1 MKKYKLFRRVSAL
14 LLALILCITTA
25 APALAAEHEE
35 TIYIRTA
42 EDLQEL
48 AQNCTLDIWSCGKT
62 VVLQAD
68 ISLSDTDFR
77 QIPTFGGT
85 FEGNGHTVS
94 GLALTGITVPTGLF
108 AVIQPGAV
116 VRELKVSGSVDPSGA
131 AIMVGGIAGEN
142 HGTIENCS
150 FYGNVSGSASVGG
163 IAGVNALTGTV
174 KNCRTEG
181 AVFGE
186 NMTGGIVGYNLG
198 IVEACVNKAYVNIFS
213 VDPAMDIEDI
223 NFSFLL
229 DMSKITSLDTS
240 TAAMD
245 TGGIAGY
252 SSGIIRS
259 CENTSTIG
267 YQHIG
272 YNVGGIVGR
281 SCGFIADCRNSAE
294 IYGRKDV
301 GGIAGQMEPYIALN
315 LSKSTLATLQ
325 NQLDELNAMVDTAI
339 ADAEGSSAVVT
350 NRLNKIADYTDSA
363 ADAASNITTTGSIQ
377 SNITGGAGTDNGG
390 NITVTPPQIEV
401 GGGIENGG
409 NVNVEIAPPSAG
421 GETGSYVE
429 GEFYGGLTEGGVQG
443 GLSAGMGGQ
452 ADANTQI
459 EVNTNLGGLTSSVN
473 GLTGQIR
480 LLSSEMQGA
489 TGALAADLQAIND
502 QIDAISTTLTEAMQ
516 EPEQSDV
523 VSDTSLVDVD
533 SVTSGKAKA
542 CANTGTI
549 YGDINVGGIC
559 GSMSVE
565 YELDPEDDVS
575 SEMSGDQRRSYE
587 LKAIIQSC
595 VNEGTVTAKRSYV
608 GGICGRMDLG
618 LITAAESYG
627 PTESENGDYVGG
639 VAGIT
644 GGTIQ
649 NCYAKCTLRGGQY
662 IGGIVGSGIAEA
674 SSGSASTVSG
684 CRSMVSIPECKQ
696 YIGAVSGVDT
706 GIFIENIF
714 VSEALAGING
724 LSFSGRAEP
733 VTYEVLTDGEVPEA
747 FCVLSLDFVVDGTIV
762 KSIPFQYGDTLS
774 DTVYPELPVKEGHY
788 ACWDKTELTALKG
801 DTVVTAV
808 YTPYVSTLRSTDTR
822 SEGKAVFLVEG
833 QFDDSAKVS
842 MEALSA
848 PSAALEIFPD
858 DVASFLEQCFTGSSV
873 SRETVECWSLTIPGD
888 GSYIRTVRYL
898 PANGETDNLDV
909 YTLREGGWERVETR
923 AVGSYLTFPLNAS
936 DTEIAVVSTMPTWWV
951 WVVAGVLVLLLLWL
965 LIVIIRKL
973 SRGKGKIVLVVLL
986 ILSIA
991 AGGTAWFLLGD
1002 FSPTNDTDPDSLV
1015 SRPDHVLRLAAA
1027 WEELRG
1033 QEYFSADLE
1042 LSADCGPVILSED
1055 LRLYHWKEEDISAVG
1070 KNDALLYFTDS
1081 TVCDKNGNKVN
1092 AASTDTVGAAEILAF
1107 AYAFSSN
1114 IDSDYSGSQG
1124 DYTYTFVLDED
1135 AMRVVVAAVAP
1146 DAASLDIQ
1154 YGEGT
1159 LVIHVCDNEIKEL
1172 SVSCTGTIQIVLTEA
1187 EVAVSANIRFDDIPE
1202 ERTLPEEVRSSL
1214 GQERNNTQL

>member
-14 LLALILCITTA
+14 VLAVVLCTITA
-25 APALAAEHEE
+25 APALAAESDE

-42 EDLQEL
+42 EDLQDL
-48 AQNCTLDIWSCGKT
+48 AHNCSLDIWSYGKT

-68 ISLSDTDFR
+68 ISLSDTEFR
-77 QIPTFGGT
+77 PIPTFGGT
-85 FEGNGHTVS
+85 FEGNGHTIS
-94 GLALTGITVPTGLF
+94 GLRLSGSMTPAGLF
-108 AVIQPGAV
+108 AVLQPTAV
-116 VRELKVSGSVDPSGA
+116 VRELNVSGTVDPSGA
-131 AIMVGGIAGEN
+131 AIMAGGIAGEN
-142 HGTIENCS
+142 HGTIENCTFS
-150 FYGNVSGSASVGG
+150 GNVSGIASVGG
-163 IAGVNALTGTV
+163 IAGVNALTGTI
-174 KNCRTEG
+174 KNCETEG

-198 IVEACVNKAYVNIFS
+198 VVEGCTNRAYVNIFS
-213 VDPAMDIEDI
+213 VDPSLKLEDI

-259 CENTSTIG
+259 SENTSTIG

-281 SCGFIADCRNSAE
+281 SCGYIVDCRNSAE

-315 LSKSTLATLQ
+315 LSESTLTTLQ
-325 NQLDELNAMVDTAI
+325 NQLDALNAMVDDAI
-339 ADAEGSSAVVT
+339 ADAQGSSAAVT
-350 NRLNKIADYTDSA
+350 DRLNKIADYTDSA
-363 ADAASNITTTGSIQ
+363 ADAANNITTTGSIQ
-377 SNITGGAGTDNGG
+377 SNITGGAGTDSGG
-390 NITVTPPQIEV
+390 NITVTPPRVEV

-409 NVNVEIAPPSAG
+409 NVNVEIAPPTAG
-421 GETGSYVE
+421 GETGSYIE
-429 GEFYGGLTEGGVQG
+429 GGIQGGLTEGGVQG
-443 GLSAGMGGQ
+443 SLNTGLGGQ

-459 EVNTNLGGLTSSVN
+459 AVNTNLGGLTSSIN
-473 GLTGQIR
+473 GLTGQMR
-480 LLSSEMQGA
+480 LLNSEMKGA
-489 TGALAADLQAIND
+489 SGALAADLQAIND
-502 QIDAISTTLTEAMQ
+502 QIDAISATLTETMQ

-533 SVTSGKAKA
+533 AVTSGKALN
-542 CANTGTI
+542 CSNTGTI
-549 YGDINVGGIC
+549 YGDINVGGIT
-559 GSMSVE
+559 GAMAVE

-595 VNEGTVTAKRSYV
+595 VNTGIVTAKRSYV

-627 PTESENGDYVGG
+627 TLESENGDYVGG
-639 VAGIT
+639 IAGIT
-644 GGTIQ
+644 GGTIHG
-649 NCYAKCTLRGGQY
+649 CFSKCTLRGGSY
-662 IGGIVGSGIAEA
+662 LGGIVGSGIAEA
-674 SSGSASTVSG
+674 ASGSASTVSG
-684 CRSMVSIPECKQ
+684 CRSMVSIPEYKQ

-706 GIFIENIF
+706 GTFLENLF
-714 VSEALAGING
+714 VSETLAGING

-733 VTYEVLTDGEVPEA
+733 VTYEVLTDGEVPKA
-747 FCVLSLDFVVDGTIV
+747 FCGLSLDFLVDGTIV
-762 KSIPFQYGDTLS
+762 KSVPFQYGDTLS
-774 DTVYPELPVKEGHY
+774 DAVYPELPVKEGHY
-788 ACWDKTELTALKG
+788 ACWDKNELETLKG

-808 YTPYVSTLRSTDTR
+808 YTPYVSTLRSSDTR

-833 QFDDSAKVS
+833 QFDDSAQVS
-842 MEALSA
+842 MEALSV
-848 PSAALEIFPD
+848 PSVALDIFPD
-858 DVASFLEQCFTGSSV
+858 DLISFLEQCFTGSSV
-873 SRETVECWSLTIPGD
+873 SREIVECWSLAVPND
-888 GSYIRTVRYL
+888 GSYTRTIRYL
-898 PANGETDNLDV
+898 PTDGETDHLDIYV
-909 YTLREGGWERVETR
+909 LRENGWERVETR
-923 AVGSYLTFPLNAS
+923 AIGSYLTFPLNAS

-951 WVVAGVLVLLLLWL
+951 WGVTGLLVLLLLWL
-965 LIVIIRKL
+965 LITLIRKL

-986 ILSIA
+986 ILTVI
-991 AGGTAWFLLGD
+991 AGGAAWFLLGD
-1002 FSPTNDTDPDSLV
+1002 FLPGKETDPDSLV

-1033 QEYFSADLE
+1033 REYYSADLE
-1042 LSADCGPVILSED
+1042 LSADCGPVVLSED
-1055 LRLYHWKEEDISAVG
+1055 LRLYHWKEENISAVG
-1070 KNDALLYFTDS
+1070 KNNTLLYFTDS
-1081 TVCDKNGNKVN
+1081 FVCDKNGNNVN
-1092 AASTDTVGAAEILAF
+1092 SGSTDMVGAAEILAF

-1114 IDSDYSGSQG
+1114 IDSECSGSQG
-1124 DYTYTFVLDED
+1124 DYTYTFVLDEE

-1154 YGEGT
+1154 YGKGT
-1159 LVIHVCDNEIKEL
+1159 LVIHISDNEIKDL

-1202 ERTLPEEVRSSL
+1202 ERTLPEEVQSSL
-1214 GQERNNTQL
+1214 GRGQMI